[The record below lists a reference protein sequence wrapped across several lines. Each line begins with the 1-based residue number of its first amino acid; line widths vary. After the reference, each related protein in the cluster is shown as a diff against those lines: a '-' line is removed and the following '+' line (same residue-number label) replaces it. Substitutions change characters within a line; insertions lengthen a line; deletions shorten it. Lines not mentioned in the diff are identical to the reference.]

1 MPDTVSEARVVFAE
15 ELLRSM
21 RQMTYV
27 LVTLSIPVI
36 LLLVFAGVTIF
47 RAVSEGPEREQ
58 TEVMTASLTGVVNL
72 SADLNLPA
80 LFPGLVALSTR
91 EEAVQALLDGSIS
104 ELYVVPADY
113 LQTGSLEWL
122 TASSRER
129 PTGADSSRIAD
140 LLRAAVAG
148 EQLPPEILERALS
161 PATFDRLL
169 IGEDGETAEDDGNDF
184 NAGRFLLGFFGSLM
198 LIFSIAM
205 GGSALLKSVAEE
217 KENRMIEVLLTSA
230 RPISIMLGKVLAI
243 GLAGLFQMAVWM
255 TSFLLVTP
263 RIFGAFPDASAFDF
277 ELRIVAI
284 LLFFFLGGYFLG
296 AVIMAGI
303 GAATTGVREANQ
315 FSAIVIMPAVVPFW
329 AMGGFFSSPDGA
341 LPTALS
347 MFPLTA
353 AVAMSLRM
361 ALGEPPVLHL
371 LLSGASL
378 VVSSALLL
386 WLSARVFRAGLLMYG
401 QRMSVGQLWTALRQ
415 AGS

>member
-47 RAVSEGPEREQ
+47 RAVSDSPGREQ
-58 TEVMTASLTGVVNL
+58 TEVTTASLTGVVNL
-72 SADLNLPA
+72 SVDLDLPA
-80 LFPGLVALSTR
+80 SSPGLVALSTR
-91 EEAVQALLDGSIS
+91 EEAVLALLDGSIS

-113 LQTGSLEWL
+113 LQTGSLEWF
-122 TASSRER
+122 TASSSQR
-129 PTGADSSRIAD
+129 PTRAGASSIANF
-140 LLRAAVAG
+140 LREAIAAD
-148 EQLPPEILERALS
+148 ELPPEILQRALS
-161 PATFDRLL
+161 PATFERIL
-169 IGEDGETAEDDGNDF
+169 IGEDGETVEDDGNDF
-184 NAGRFLLGFFGSLM
+184 NVGRFLLGFFGSLM

-263 RIFGAFPDASAFDF
+263 LIFGVFPDVSAFDF
-277 ELRIVAI
+277 ELRIVLI

-296 AVIMAGI
+296 AVILAGV

-315 FSAIVIMPAVVPFW
+315 FSAIVILPAVVPFW

-353 AVAMSLRM
+353 AVTMSLRM
-361 ALGEPPVLHL
+361 ALGDPPVAHL

>member
-1 MPDTVSEARVVFAE
+1 MSEARVVFAE

-47 RAVSEGPEREQ
+47 RAVSDGPEQEQ

-72 SADLNLPA
+72 SVDLDLPA
-80 LFPGLVALSTR
+80 SSPGLVALSTR

-122 TASSRER
+122 TASSSQR
-129 PTGADSSRIAD
+129 PAGAGASSIANF
-140 LLRAAVAG
+140 LLRTAIAAD
-148 EQLPPEILERALS
+148 ELPPEILERALS
-161 PATFDRLL
+161 PATFERIL

-184 NAGRFLLGFFGSLM
+184 KVGRFLLGFFGSLM

-263 RIFGAFPDASAFDF
+263 LIFGVFPDVSAFDF
-277 ELRIVAI
+277 ELRIVLI

-296 AVIMAGI
+296 AVILAGV

-315 FSAIVIMPAVVPFW
+315 FSAIVILPAVVPFW

-353 AVAMSLRM
+353 AVTMSLRM
-361 ALGEPPVLHL
+361 ALGDPPVAHL

>member
-15 ELLRSM
+15 ELLRSV

-47 RAVSEGPEREQ
+47 RAVSDGPDQEQ

-72 SADLNLPA
+72 SVDLNLPA
-80 LFPGLVALSTR
+80 SSPGLVALSTR

-122 TASSRER
+122 TASSSQRPAGASSIANFLREAIA
-129 PTGADSSRIAD
+129 AD
-140 LLRAAVAG
+140 
-148 EQLPPEILERALS
+148 ELPPEILERALS
-161 PATFDRLL
+161 PATFERL
-169 IGEDGETAEDDGNDF
+169 IVGEDGETAEDGGNDF
-184 NAGRFLLGFFGSLM
+184 NVGRFLLGFFGSM
-198 LIFSIAM
+198 ALIFSIAM

-230 RPISIMLGKVLAI
+230 RPVSIMLGKVLAI

-263 RIFGAFPDASAFDF
+263 RIFGVFPDVSAFDF

-296 AVIMAGI
+296 AVILAGI

-315 FSAIVIMPAVVPFW
+315 FSAVVILPAVVPFW
-329 AMGGFFSSPDGA
+329 AMGSFFSSPDGA

-353 AVAMSLRM
+353 AVTMSLRM
-361 ALGEPPVLHL
+361 ALGDPPVAHL

-378 VVSSALLL
+378 VASSALLL

-401 QRMSVGQLWTALRQ
+401 QRMSVGQLWAALRQ

>member
-1 MPDTVSEARVVFAE
+1 M
-15 ELLRSM
+15 
-21 RQMTYV
+21 
-27 LVTLSIPVI
+27 
-36 LLLVFAGVTIF
+36 
-47 RAVSEGPEREQ
+47 
-58 TEVMTASLTGVVNL
+58 
-72 SADLNLPA
+72 
-80 LFPGLVALSTR
+80 
-91 EEAVQALLDGSIS
+91 
-104 ELYVVPADY
+104 
-113 LQTGSLEWL
+113 
-122 TASSRER
+122 
-129 PTGADSSRIAD
+129 
-140 LLRAAVAG
+140 
-148 EQLPPEILERALS
+148 
-161 PATFDRLL
+161 
-169 IGEDGETAEDDGNDF
+169 
-184 NAGRFLLGFFGSLM
+184 LLGFFGSLM
-198 LIFSIAM
+198 LIFSMSM

-230 RPISIMLGKVLAI
+230 RPVSIMLGKVLAI

-255 TSFLLVTP
+255 TSFLLVAP

-296 AVIMAGI
+296 AVILAGI

-315 FSAIVIMPAVVPFW
+315 FSAIVILPAVAPFW
-329 AMGGFFSSPDGA
+329 VMGGFFSSPDGA

-353 AVAMSLRM
+353 AVTMSLRM
-361 ALGEPPVLHL
+361 ALGDPPVAHL